1 MLNFAPTE
9 EQEEIR
15 SLARSLAVEQLR
27 SQGREA
33 EQKGDISPELMRTL
47 SQTGLSTPFP
57 EEFGGSGTIEAMTY
71 TLIAEELGFGDGA
84 LAMNIV
90 GSLMGPLTVSLAGN
104 ESQQQEHIPPFCD
117 SRYGYEQ
124 RGSLAFAERT
134 GGYTLADVAMT
145 ARKDGDRFI
154 LNGTKRNVIHG
165 WESGTRVLLLRLENT
180 VGIEGLCAFMV
191 PAQLDGLQI
200 SADVQKLGLIAAP
213 SVSYSLDNVAISEA
227 CMLGKAGNKGVI
239 RAATLY
245 TILRAGVACGI
256 ARAAFEYAMDYA
268 KERIAFGRPIASYQ
282 GIAFMLS
289 EIAMKLDAARLL
301 LWRAATNWDR
311 LGVGIPLAGILHSG
325 ILHPDDP
332 KRSPWLGDESDP
344 QRSSWLGDEGD
355 PMQSPWLELVRE
367 SESAQRQA
375 VEIAKSA
382 TIDAVQ
388 IMGGAGFMQDHP
400 VEMWMRNAAA
410 ME

>member
-9 EQEEIR
+9 EQEEI
-15 SLARSLAVEQLR
+15 SNLARSLAVEQLR
-27 SQGREA
+27 PQGREA
-33 EQKGDISPELMRTL
+33 EQKGDISPEMMQTL
-47 SQTGLSTPFP
+47 SQTGLTMPFP
-57 EEFGGSGTIEAMTY
+57 EMFGGSGAIEAMTY

-84 LAMNIV
+84 LAMNII
-90 GSLMGPLTVSLAGN
+90 GSLMGPLTVLLAGN
-104 ESQQQEHIPPFCD
+104 QSQQQEHIPPFCD
-117 SRYGYEQ
+117 PRSVYEQ

-134 GGYTLADVAMT
+134 GGYTLADVALT
-145 ARKDGDRFI
+145 ARKEDDRFI
-154 LNGTKRNVIHG
+154 LNGTKRDIIHG
-165 WESGTRVLLLRLENT
+165 WESSTRVVLLRLENT
-180 VGIEGLCAFMV
+180 VEAHGVCAIML
-191 PAQLDGLQI
+191 PSKLDGLQI

-213 SVSYSLDNVAISEA
+213 CVSYSFTNAAISDA
-227 CMLGKAGNKGVI
+227 CMLGEPGNKGVI

-245 TILRAGVACGI
+245 NILRASVACGM

-282 GIAFMLS
+282 GIAFMVS
-289 EIAMKLDAARLL
+289 EMAMNLDAARLL

-311 LGVGIPLAGILHSG
+311 LGVNVGIPLAGILHS
-325 ILHPDDP
+325 LHQHPNDP
-332 KRSPWLGDESDP
+332 FGSSRLDNEADP
-344 QRSSWLGDEGD
+344 SR
-355 PMQSPWLELVRE
+355 SPWLELVRE
-367 SESAQRQA
+367 SESAQHQA